1 MLLKSLFARVEPEP
15 VKVEPAAPVIP
26 GPGQVWIER
35 PDADRR
41 SRRPRLCALIFEVT
55 ETRVRWS
62 SDSGVDGDDPLD
74 VFLEEFEPFA

>member
-1 MLLKSLFARVEPEP
+1 LFARSEAPPEI
-15 VKVEPAAPVIP
+15 VEPAAPAIP
-26 GPGQVWIER
+26 GPGRVWIER

-41 SRRPRLCALIFEVT
+41 SRRPRLCALIVEIT